1 MSDVKEEVKTAP
13 LASMS
18 GKQLVGAAAVGL
30 MIGLIVWGM
39 GSIVDQ
45 YVFQVIFCQDTQS
58 GNCHEATSYAQAIG
72 AIIGAGLGLFGLV
85 KLRVL
90 RPLLVVVAGMIAL
103 WNFPT
108 MIGMLPIYGVIIAT
122 ALLYAGLYALF
133 AWLARLRSIYAVIAL
148 FTVIIILIRL
158 AITA

>member
-1 MSDVKEEVKTAP
+1 MSDAKDEVKVTP
-13 LASMS
+13 LAAMS
-18 GKQLVGAAAVGL
+18 GKQLMGAAAVGL
-30 MIGLIVWGM
+30 MIGLIVWGI

-45 YVFQVIFCQDTQS
+45 YVLKIIFCQGMQS
-58 GNCHEATSYAQAIG
+58 GECPETTPYAQAIG

-90 RPLLVVVAGMIAL
+90 RPLLVVVASMIAL
-103 WNFPT
+103 WSFPVVV
-108 MIGMLPIYGVIIAT
+108 GMLPIYGVIVAT

-148 FTVIIILIRL
+148 FAAIIVLVRL